1 MNPHVAVPW
10 HPSPSLTLGGSRPQ
24 SLSGRLPALFVSA
37 SEGASRCTHSRS
49 LPRRVPRLRSGLRR
63 DVGAVC
69 AKPPSNKRLKLV
81 GTNRR
86 TGSGVLCPGGH
97 ELSFNTTAP
106 CRRVARDFKRDPL
119 GRLAPCLLAT
129 ALQLRSR
136 KVFLTGLFIVILA
149 GIAAGTIAE
158 IAKAI
163 ARRGTSSSELTALKQ
178 QVERYAASLDD
189 AHASLADQAAQLAE
203 LQERVDFAERLL
215 AQGRDRSALGAGSK
229 RE

>member
-1 MNPHVAVPW
+1 M
-10 HPSPSLTLGGSRPQ
+10 SSTKPSLKDRITYAFENTLSAGTIALIGWLAVA
-24 SLSGRLPALFVSA
+24 SLL
-37 SEGASRCTHSRS
+37 
-49 LPRRVPRLRSGLRR
+49 
-63 DVGAVC
+63 
-69 AKPPSNKRLKLV
+69 
-81 GTNRR
+81 
-86 TGSGVLCPGGH
+86 
-97 ELSFNTTAP
+97 
-106 CRRVARDFKRDPL
+106 
-119 GRLAPCLLAT
+119 
-129 ALQLRSR
+129 
-136 KVFLTGLFIVILA
+136 IVILA